1 MSQEL
6 KSEDLIVTEK
16 DGTTRINHEL
26 LESYGLF
33 NIPTALMRSTLLV
46 YYNNAAREGPAAA
59 SAIRTFIKLASTIS
73 RFPKQVVVNFT
84 RGSAYRRNMRMLR
97 RFSR

>member
-6 KSEDLIVTEK
+6 RSEDLIVTEK

-33 NIPTALMRSTLLV
+33 NIPTSLMRSTLLV
-46 YYNNAAREGPAAA
+46 YYNNAARQSATAAA
-59 SAIRTFIKLASTIS
+59 AVRTFIKLASTIN
-73 RFPKQVVVNFT
+73 RFPKQVIVNFT
-84 RGSAYRRNMRMLR
+84 RGAAYRRNMRMLR